1 MFGKLFDVMDDFDT
15 KKVMEV
21 VNLVW
26 DNREQIMDLIERLPE
41 LLRETG
47 DSIESAGASAMNA
60 SAFLTGSHDDD
71 ALSAKAMSDLA
82 ASALDRCY
90 TQLQGVS
97 RVMDKV
103 GVELDELRI
112 PTLEPSYTEV
122 LGMNVVSG
130 VEMGESPLL
139 DNVADRLKGGSDSL
153 EEIGKDLKNVANQLR
168 KLGGALNEAGGD
180 LNNVG
185 VKLQQSGNTLRSMTK
200 FGK

>member
-1 MFGKLFDVMDDFDT
+1 MFGKLFDVVDDFDT

-26 DNREQIMDLIERLPE
+26 DNRERIMDLIENLPT

-60 SAFLTGSHDDD
+60 SAFLTGDHDDD

-82 ASALDRCY
+82 ASALERCY

-97 RVMDKV
+97 SVMDKV
-103 GVELDELRI
+103 GVELDELRV
-112 PTLEPSYTEV
+112 PTLEPTYTEV

-130 VEMGESPLL
+130 VEMGELQLL
-139 DNVADRLKGGSDSL
+139 DNVAGRLKGGSDSL

-200 FGK
+200 FG

>member
-1 MFGKLFDVMDDFDT
+1 MFGKLFDVVDDFDT

-26 DNREQIMDLIERLPE
+26 DNRERIMDLIENLPT

-47 DSIESAGASAMNA
+47 DSIESAGSSAMNA
-60 SAFLTGSHDDD
+60 SAFLTGNRDDD
-71 ALSAKAMSDLA
+71 SISAKAMSALA
-82 ASALDRCY
+82 ASALERCY

-97 RVMDKV
+97 NVMDKV

-112 PTLEPSYTEV
+112 PTLEPTYTEV

-130 VEMGESPLL
+130 VEMGELQLL
-139 DNVADRLKGGSDSL
+139 DDVAGRLKGGSDSL
-153 EEIGKDLKNVANQLR
+153 EEIGKDLKNVADQLR

-185 VKLQQSGNTLRSMTK
+185 LKLQQSGNTLRSMTK
-200 FGK
+200 FG

>member
-1 MFGKLFDVMDDFDT
+1 MFGKLFDVVDDFDT

-26 DNREQIMDLIERLPE
+26 DNRERIMDLIENLPT

-47 DSIESAGASAMNA
+47 DSIESAGSSAMNA
-60 SAFLTGSHDDD
+60 SAFLTGNRDDD
-71 ALSAKAMSDLA
+71 SISAKAMSDLA
-82 ASALDRCY
+82 ASALERCY

-97 RVMDKV
+97 NVMDKV

-112 PTLEPSYTEV
+112 PTLEPTYTEV

-130 VEMGESPLL
+130 VEMGELQLL
-139 DNVADRLKGGSDSL
+139 DDVAGRLKGGSDSL
-153 EEIGKDLKNVANQLR
+153 EEIGKDLKNVADQLR

-185 VKLQQSGNTLRSMTK
+185 LKLQQSGNTLRSMTK
-200 FGK
+200 FG

>member
-1 MFGKLFDVMDDFDT
+1 MFGKLFDAMDDFDT

-26 DNREQIMDLIERLPE
+26 DNRDQIMELIERLPE

-47 DSIESAGASAMNA
+47 DSIESAGSSAMNA
-60 SAFLTGSHDDD
+60 SAFLTGSRDDD
-71 ALSAKAMSDLA
+71 SLSAKAMSDLA

-97 RVMDKV
+97 SVMDKV

-112 PTLEPSYTEV
+112 PTLEPTYTEV

-130 VEMGESPLL
+130 VEMGELQLL
-139 DNVADRLKGGSDSL
+139 DNVAGRLKGGSDSL
-153 EEIGKDLKNVANQLR
+153 EEIGQDLKNVADQLR